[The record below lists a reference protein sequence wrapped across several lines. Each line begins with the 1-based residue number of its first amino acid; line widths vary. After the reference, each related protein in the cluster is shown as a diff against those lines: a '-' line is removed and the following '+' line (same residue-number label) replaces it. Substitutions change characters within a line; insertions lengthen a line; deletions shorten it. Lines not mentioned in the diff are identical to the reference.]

1 MLAKSCFLMGIG
13 RKLVMIDVICQH
25 IPYNDVSGH
34 TNPYE
39 STGNYDKLHEVPDK
53 SARMRQSP

>member
-13 RKLVMIDVICQH
+13 SKLVMIDVICQY
-25 IPYNDVSGH
+25 IPHNDVSGH

-53 SARMRQSP
+53 SAQVRQSP

>member
-1 MLAKSCFLMGIG
+1 MLAKSYFLMGIG
-13 RKLVMIDVICQH
+13 RKLVMTDVICQY
-25 IPYNDVSGH
+25 IPHNDVSGH

-53 SARMRQSP
+53 SARVRHSP

>member
-1 MLAKSCFLMGIG
+1 MLAKSCFIMGIG
-13 RKLVMIDVICQH
+13 RKLVMTDVICQD
-25 IPYNDVSGH
+25 IPHNDVSGH

-53 SARMRQSP
+53 SARVHQSL

>member
-1 MLAKSCFLMGIG
+1 MLAKSSILMGIG
-13 RKLVMIDVICQH
+13 RKLVMVDVICQH
-25 IPYNDVSGH
+25 IPHNDVSGH

-53 SARMRQSP
+53 SARVHQSP

>member
-13 RKLVMIDVICQH
+13 RKLVLIDVICQYILH
-25 IPYNDVSGH
+25 NDVSGH

-39 STGNYDKLHEVPDK
+39 PIGIYDKLHEVPDK
-53 SARMRQSP
+53 SARVRQSP

>member
-1 MLAKSCFLMGIG
+1 MLEKSSILIGIS
-13 RKLVMIDVICQH
+13 RKLVMTDVICQD
-25 IPYNDVSGH
+25 IPHNDVSGH

-53 SARMRQSP
+53 SALVRQSP

>member
-1 MLAKSCFLMGIG
+1 MLAKSCFLMAIG

-25 IPYNDVSGH
+25 IPHNDVSGH

>member
-13 RKLVMIDVICQH
+13 RKLIRTDVICH
-25 IPYNDVSGH
+25 KIPHYDVRGH

-39 STGNYDKLHEVPDK
+39 PTGNYDKLHEVPDK
-53 SARMRQSP
+53 SARVRQSP

>member
-13 RKLVMIDVICQH
+13 SKLVMIDVICH
-25 IPYNDVSGH
+25 KIPHYDVSGH

-39 STGNYDKLHEVPDK
+39 PIGNYDKLHEVPDK
-53 SARMRQSP
+53 SAQVRQSL

>member
-13 RKLVMIDVICQH
+13 NKLVMIDVICH
-25 IPYNDVSGH
+25 KIPHYDVSGH

-39 STGNYDKLHEVPDK
+39 STGNYDKLHEVPNK
-53 SARMRQSP
+53 SAQVRQSP